1 MLNLVAALNACGTPD
16 PAKLAEII
24 AAIIVWVQ
32 RESTYWGREPWAMNC
47 RQAPAHVEW
56 RPTGKC
62 GVEAMGRLEGKV
74 AIITGGA
81 RGQGALE
88 AELFAKEGA
97 KVVICDILDQEGKDV
112 EAKVL
117 ATDGDAVY
125 SHLDVTRDD
134 DWQEAVDLAESRYGK
149 LDVLV
154 NNAGIARGASIEET
168 SEELWDEVL
177 AVNTKGVFLG
187 TRRAIPA
194 MRRAGGGSIIN
205 VSSIAGILGRK
216 LAPAVYSASKGAVR
230 VFTKSTAIQHAHERI
245 RCNSIH
251 PGPIDTP
258 MLAGIT
264 ANPAML
270 RERTDEVPLG
280 RLGSSEDVAFGVLY
294 LASDESSW
302 ITGIELIIDGGITA
316 M

>member
-1 MLNLVAALNACGTPD
+1 
-16 PAKLAEII
+16 
-24 AAIIVWVQ
+24 
-32 RESTYWGREPWAMNC
+32 
-47 RQAPAHVEW
+47 
-56 RPTGKC
+56 
-62 GVEAMGRLEGKV
+62 MGRLDGKV

-88 AELFAKEGA
+88 VELFTKEGA
-97 KVVICDILDQEGKDV
+97 KVIICDILDSEGKDV
-112 EAKVL
+112 EFKVR
-117 ATDGDAVY
+117 AAGGEAVY
-125 SHLDVTRDD
+125 AHLDVTRDD
-134 DWQEAVDLAESRYGK
+134 EWQHAVDLAESRYGS
-149 LDVLV
+149 LDILV
-154 NNAGIARGASIEET
+154 NNAGIARGGSIEET

-177 AVNTKGVFLG
+177 AVNAKGVFLG

-194 MRRAGGGSIIN
+194 MRRAGGGSIVN

-230 VFTKSTAIQHAHERI
+230 VFSKSTAIQHAVDKI

-264 ANPAML
+264 SNAAVL
-270 RERTDEVPLG
+270 QERTEEVPLG
-280 RLGSSEDVAFGVLY
+280 RLGHSEDVAYGVLY
-294 LASDESSW
+294 LASDEASW